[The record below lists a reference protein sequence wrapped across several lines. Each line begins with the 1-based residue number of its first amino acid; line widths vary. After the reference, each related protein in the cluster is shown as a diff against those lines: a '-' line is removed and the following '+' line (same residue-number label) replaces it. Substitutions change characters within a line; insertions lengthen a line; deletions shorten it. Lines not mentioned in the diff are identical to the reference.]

1 MNSKISNQEYDI
13 YMHAKRIIYSLSA
26 YDEELIRECR
36 ESNIILE
43 FSVTRLK
50 ESNLID
56 MDNWFIFELIK
67 ENSPLITFTSCD
79 MTTLN
84 TDVLNEWCLLFNN
97 YTLNIHDLVK
107 VINSNL
113 SYINVPPEE
122 KEKIIQ
128 EFRDKGNLVL

>member
-1 MNSKISNQEYDI
+1 
-13 YMHAKRIIYSLSA
+13 
-26 YDEELIRECR
+26 
-36 ESNIILE
+36 
-43 FSVTRLK
+43 
-50 ESNLID
+50 